1 MGLTSDSPPREQPTA
16 PASRIRVQVS
26 WGGLLAAP
34 ATILLA
40 ATFVVPVVMIL
51 AYSVSQ
57 PPAGL
62 QHLQEAVSSDFTRT
76 ILGRSLVI
84 SAEVTVVSLALGL
97 PYAMIAASAKAR
109 TRSVLLGAIGCTL
122 FFSVIVRAYAWL
134 AILGSNG
141 PVPSALEALGLGHGA
156 GLAHTRTATIVALVQ
171 YGIPFMVLAI
181 YDSVSR
187 IDSQLIRASSIN
199 GAGSLRTFVQ
209 VRLPLMLPGIAAGSI
224 IVFVMTLGYYI
235 IPQIVGSPTD
245 MMIGQLIAQQ
255 LTKVSDWGLGSA
267 LAALLIVVSLGS
279 FAIFRLLTRLE
290 NRLS

>member
-1 MGLTSDSPPREQPTA
+1 MGHPASPPLRAATVPRSRVTPRVSRSGFLA
-16 PASRIRVQVS
+16 VPAIM
-26 WGGLLAAP
+26 
-34 ATILLA
+34 LLA

-51 AYSVSQ
+51 AYAVSQ

-62 QHLQEAVSSDFTRT
+62 HHLQEAVSSDFTRT
-76 ILGRSLVI
+76 VLLRSLAI
-84 SAEVTVVSLALGL
+84 SAEVTLLSLALGL

-109 TRSVLLGAIGCTL
+109 TRSALLGAIGCTL

-141 PVPSALEALGLGHGA
+141 PVPSALKALGLGDGA
-156 GLAHTRTATIVALVQ
+156 ALAHSRTATVVALVQ
-171 YGIPFMVLAI
+171 YGVPFMVLAI

-187 IDSQLIRASSIN
+187 IDPQLIRAASIN
-199 GAGSLRTFVQ
+199 GAGALRTFLQ

-279 FAIFRLLTRLE
+279 FAVFRLLTRLE

>member
-1 MGLTSDSPPREQPTA
+1 
-16 PASRIRVQVS
+16 
-26 WGGLLAAP
+26 
-34 ATILLA
+34 
-40 ATFVVPVVMIL
+40 
-51 AYSVSQ
+51 
-57 PPAGL
+57 
-62 QHLQEAVSSDFTRT
+62 
-76 ILGRSLVI
+76 
-84 SAEVTVVSLALGL
+84 
-97 PYAMIAASAKAR
+97 MIAASAKAR